1 MTESARTPLPG
12 ATNGCSCCAPAA
24 DATAPAGRQSADPTG
39 TSAGDAT
46 YQVEGMTCGHC
57 AGRVTEALTALEGV
71 LDVQIDL
78 VAGEASAVT
87 VTSTTPVAEESVR
100 AAVARAGYA
109 VTSS

>member
-24 DATAPAGRQSADPTG
+24 DATAPAGHQSADPTG

-57 AGRVTEALTALEGV
+57 VG
-71 LDVQIDL
+71 
-78 VAGEASAVT
+78 S
-87 VTSTTPVAEESVR
+87 VAE
-100 AAVARAGYA
+100 AVSALDA
-109 VTSS
+109 VSYTHLTLPTKRIV

>member
-24 DATAPAGRQSADPTG
+24 DATAPAGHQSADPTG

-57 AGRVTEALTALEGV
+57 VSSVTEELTDLAGV
-71 LDVQIDL
+71 QDVRVDL
-78 VAGEASAVT
+78 PTGAAT
-87 VTSTTPVAEESVR
+87 VTSESPLAEAVVR
-100 AAVARAGYA
+100 SAVEEAGYQL
-109 VTSS
+109 TSATA

>member
-39 TSAGDAT
+39 TSAGTAT

-57 AGRVTEALTALEGV
+57 VGSVAEAVSALDGV
-71 LDVQIDL
+71 DDVRIEL
-78 VAGEASAVT
+78 VAGGASPVT
-87 VTSTTPVAEESVR
+87 VTGPASAGAVQ
-100 AAVARAGYA
+100 AAIEAAGYR
-109 VTSS
+109 VLTH

>member
-24 DATAPAGRQSADPTG
+24 DATAPAGHQSADPTG
-39 TSAGDAT
+39 TSAGAAT

>member
-24 DATAPAGRQSADPTG
+24 DATAPAGHQSADPNG

-57 AGRVTEALTALEGV
+57 VGSVAEAVSALDGV
-71 LDVQIDL
+71 DDVRIEL
-78 VAGEASAVT
+78 VAGGASPVT
-87 VTSTTPVAEESVR
+87 VTGPASADSVR
-100 AAVARAGYA
+100 TAIETAGYR
-109 VTSS
+109 VRI

>member
-24 DATAPAGRQSADPTG
+24 DATAPAGHQSADPTG

-57 AGRVTEALTALEGV
+57 KSSVEEEIGE
-71 LDVQIDL
+71 
-78 VAGEASAVT
+78 VAGVTMVEATVDTGQVT
-87 VTSTTPVAEESVR
+87 VTGENFTDDDVV
-100 AAVARAGYA
+100 AAVTTAGYT
-109 VTSS
+109 VKP

>member
-1 MTESARTPLPG
+1 MTSSPRRPLPMA
-12 ATNGCSCCAPAA
+12 ATGCACCAPSSVPEEAGTA
-24 DATAPAGRQSADPTG
+24 VEAQSPSSDGTAT
-39 TSAGDAT
+39 T

-57 AGRVTEALTALEGV
+57 AGRVTEA